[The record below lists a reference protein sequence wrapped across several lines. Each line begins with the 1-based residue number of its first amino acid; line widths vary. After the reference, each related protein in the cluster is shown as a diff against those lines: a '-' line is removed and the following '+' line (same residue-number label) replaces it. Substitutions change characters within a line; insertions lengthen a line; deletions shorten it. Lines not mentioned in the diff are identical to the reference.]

1 MSIMTVV
8 VNGKE
13 HPLATETSLEGIV
26 AEFAP
31 GTPLVGGGGSVSGSV
46 RGVAVA
52 VNQSVVPRGSWA
64 STAIHSGD
72 HIEILQA
79 VQGG

>member
-13 HPLATETSLEGIV
+13 HPLATETSLERIV
-26 AEFAP
+26 AEFAT
-31 GTPLVGGGGSVSGSV
+31 GTLPLGGGGSAH
-46 RGVAVA
+46 GVAVA
-52 VNQSVVPRGSWA
+52 VNQVVVPRGAWA
-64 STAIHSGD
+64 STAIHTGD